1 MTPAPTIDPKR
12 RRPIW
17 VSADGGRGVHR
28 LGGIHAPTR
37 GIHLRGRV
45 CLRVRTGHQMMD
57 THTGTQGHTPD
68 RRYDLPVPRASC
80 RATRFANRDLKTA
93 RVP

>member
-1 MTPAPTIDPKR
+1 MTPAPTIDIGPQEAQ
-12 RRPIW
+12 
-17 VSADGGRGVHR
+17 ADLGLGGRRARGTHR

-80 RATRFANRDLKTA
+80 RATRFAI
-93 RVP
+93 